1 MGIPHKV
8 AGDLRERLAAVME
21 TAGELQQNQSELMRM
36 MRQTLAEIRA
46 LRQRMLSPVHDGA
59 NTAPTVGTRL
69 AKKFHLTPR
78 ELEVAMLL
86 SSGAPNTAIA
96 RALNISEHTARHHT
110 RHVLVK
116 LGLHSR
122 AKAAAIIAREL
133 GVGAARFP

>member
-1 MGIPHKV
+1 M
-8 AGDLRERLAAVME
+8 RERLAAVIE

-46 LRQRMLSPVHDGA
+46 LRQRLLTPVPDGA
-59 NTAPTVGTRL
+59 NATPTPGTKL
-69 AKKFHLTPR
+69 AKKFRLTPR

-86 SSGAPNTAIA
+86 SSGAPNAAIA
-96 RALNISEHTARHHT
+96 QALDISEHTARHHT

-122 AKAAAIIAREL
+122 ARAAALIAREL
-133 GVGAARFP
+133 SAGAARFP